1 MVIGFSFMCN
11 FGFGYLPKNRCLGF
25 TARNEILCQRAG
37 RNEGPGGH
45 QKVQNMLISDPSC
58 PLNQTLNTG

>member
-11 FGFGYLPKNRCLGF
+11 FGFVYLPKNRCLGF

-37 RNEGPGGH
+37 RNEGPGGD
-45 QKVQNMLISDPSC
+45 QKVQNMPISDPSY